1 MYADSINRLKDKGYK
16 LTPQRMTIIKV
27 LHELA
32 DEHPSM
38 NGIYAQ
44 VKSKLPTISFS
55 TIFNTISTLEE
66 IGVVKTFDFNDET
79 RIEMNK
85 KAHINIIDNTT
96 NQIYDIED
104 KDLIEIL
111 AKRVNIN
118 KKKYQSMLVNIIL
131 D

>member
-1 MYADSINRLKDKGYK
+1 MYADSIKRLKNKGYK
-16 LTPQRMTIIKV
+16 LTPQRMTILKV

-38 NGIYAQ
+38 NGIYEH

-55 TIFNTISTLEE
+55 TIFNTIVTLEE

-85 KAHINIIDNTT
+85 KVHINVIDNTT
-96 NQIYDIED
+96 NQIYDVED
-104 KDLIEIL
+104 NKLIEIL

-118 KKKYQSMLVNIIL
+118 EKKYQSMIVNIIL